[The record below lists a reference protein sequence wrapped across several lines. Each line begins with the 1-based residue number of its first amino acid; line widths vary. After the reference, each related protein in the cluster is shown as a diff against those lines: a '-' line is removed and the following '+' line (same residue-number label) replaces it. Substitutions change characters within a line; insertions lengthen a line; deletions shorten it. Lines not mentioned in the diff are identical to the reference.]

1 MNNRKAAF
9 SIKAITGIDCFHVSL
24 VTVQLVCFIWIK
36 TDECR
41 IARACHVRRI
51 INGTFKGSALLYRC
65 HWGLS
70 WPERE
75 PPAHGVRV
83 GAVDLGIL
91 DKAFSL
97 FPSHACCREM
107 VFQLECASTCPD
119 RLVKKGAWAPSPEF
133 LIPWAW
139 GCAQVFVFLTSS
151 RLLLLLLRMMTMM
164 MLQVQRSHYEN
175 SGVVIKSLDAG
186 TRLSI
191 WTLLCTG
198 CVIVGHFLNLSVP
211 PFPYL

>member
-24 VTVQLVCFIWIK
+24 VTVQLVCFIRIK
-36 TDECR
+36 TDESR
-41 IARACHVRRI
+41 IAQACHVRRN

-65 HWGLS
+65 RWGLR
-70 WPERE
+70 WAERE

-91 DKAFSL
+91 DKAFSP

-107 VFQLECASTCPD
+107 VFQLECAATCPD

-139 GCAQVFVFLTSS
+139 GCARVFVFLTSA
-151 RLLLLLLRMMTMM
+151 RLLLLLLLLTMP
-164 MLQVQRSHYEN
+164 QVQRPHYEN

-191 WTLLCTG
+191 STLLCTG